1 MRPLSDNR
9 PPNFVD
15 WDHRPAII
23 GAGGAY
29 AMLEPNSPW
38 VRVSAVDVGNNA
50 NVLDEEEWRERFE
63 KYGELD
69 PPLELANT
77 RSNVRWHWETGYEK

>member
-15 WDHRPAII
+15 WDHRPAVV

-29 AMLEPNSPW
+29 AMLKPNTPW
-38 VRVSAVDVGNNA
+38 VRVNSADVRNSA
-50 NVLDEEEWRERFE
+50 NVLHEHVWRDRFKD

-77 RSNVRWHWETGYEK
+77 RQALVSPSQNDGA